1 MSGYELNETNGGLY
15 GSVLSGYTRSK
26 DIISRLRA
34 TDPRSGRSKRCPEM
48 EYFGVLDLMVSR
60 IRPPKW
66 SDLRP
71 PKYQIFSIEMI

>member
-1 MSGYELNETNGGLY
+1 MSGYELNETDGGLY

-34 TDPRSGRSKRCPEM
+34 TDPRSGRSRKWSEM

-60 IRPPKW
+60 VRPPKW
-66 SDLRP
+66 SDLRSL
-71 PKYQIFSIEMI
+71 KWRL

>member
-1 MSGYELNETNGGLY
+1 MSGYELNKTNGGLY

-60 IRPPKW
+60 IPPPKW
-66 SDLRP
+66 SDLR
-71 PKYQIFSIEMI
+71 SLNWRL